1 LPTVYGLVNEAGG
14 HIEITSA
21 LGEGTSVAVFLTLSD
36 KQPVTADLERP
47 SAWPAGRVLSGRVL
61 SGRAL
66 SRRALSRRALSGRA
80 LSRRALSRRA
90 LSRRALSRRA
100 LSRRALLVEDQDELR
115 TLEAQA
121 LDEAGLQVSVAA
133 SAEGALEVAAQGEA
147 PFDILVSDVML
158 PGMPGPDLAEV
169 LGAGQA

>member
-66 SRRALSRRALSGRA
+66 SRRA